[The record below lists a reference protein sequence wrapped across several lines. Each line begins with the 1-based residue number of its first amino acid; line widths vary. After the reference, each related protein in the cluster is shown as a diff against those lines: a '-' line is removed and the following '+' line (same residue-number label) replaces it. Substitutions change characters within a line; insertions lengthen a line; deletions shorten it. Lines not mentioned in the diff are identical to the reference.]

1 LGSGKINIHRRPM
14 GARHPSISPEREAEI
29 RTLLEKGMGIR
40 SVARLVGAGNGVVAK
55 IRKQVKAVTF
65 GI

>member
-1 LGSGKINIHRRPM
+1 M